1 MTMVSLI
8 IATINGTLL
17 YSIFWKFY
25 NSVYNRFLCCIFK
38 NDCCITYIFMEV
50 LNFLNVQDGG
60 YEH

>member
-1 MTMVSLI
+1 MERYCIGYIENSTIQYTVS
-8 IATINGTLL
+8 
-17 YSIFWKFY
+17 
-25 NSVYNRFLCCIFK
+25 FLCCIFK